1 MFLVVLP
8 RLLLHEMPHRQICS
22 QAVHVRLIHSIH
34 SGIRPGRE
42 QTRSLPF
49 SRMLQRSLS
58 AQAVAV
64 QPVAVAI
71 KVPTQQPNKYYF
83 YSYTVPPLPSVSCL
97 GIAANTYTL
106 RPPASDLASA

>member
-8 RLLLHEMPHRQICS
+8 RLLLHGKPHWQVCS
-22 QAVHVRLIHSIH
+22 QAVHVRLIHSTH
-34 SGIRPGRE
+34 NYIRPGRE

-49 SRMLQRSLS
+49 FRMLQRLLS

-71 KVPTQQPNKYYF
+71 KVPTKQPSHYYF
-83 YSYTVPPLPSVSCL
+83 YSYTVPPLPSVPCL

-106 RPPASDLASA
+106 RSPASDLASA